1 MKTLGI
7 FAVGMCLGLI
17 FGAAI
22 SGDVY
27 HSTTYMVDRD
37 CLEYETDTEVTI
49 NGDE

>member
-7 FAVGMCLGLI
+7 FAIGMRLGLI

-22 SGDVY
+22 SGDV
-27 HSTTYMVDRD
+27 HNSTTYMVDRD
-37 CLEYETDTEVTI
+37 CLEHEVDTEVTI

>member
-7 FAVGMCLGLI
+7 FAIGMCLGLI

-22 SGDVY
+22 SGDV
-27 HSTTYMVDRD
+27 HNSTTYMFEKEQP
-37 CLEYETDTEVTI
+37 EYETDTEVTI